1 VSYALENAAVRYVR
15 AGISVHPLPSGE
27 KKSRL
32 PWADR
37 QRTRMTEDEVHAH
50 WSAPGHGRDNI
61 AIITGA
67 LSGLVVVDVD
77 PAHGGDPTPFVGTTP
92 SVVITRSG
100 GRHFYYKHPG
110 HHVKSVAGPNPSLP
124 GVDVRGDGGY
134 VVAPP
139 SRVDPGYYLWEEQP
153 GESVEGL
160 FSALPCFSTVEAL
173 VFPPLKVIQKVD
185 NPAPEGFVAHNVAD
199 STGWVTKALTNGAP
213 IGGQRQVLCQL
224 AGYLAGKSVPSDV
237 AYGILFSWVCRQKQ
251 DAKDPWQPRHVQELV
266 ESIYEREAKKVASD
280 PLDGAESTI
289 VGARPAAGD
298 SAPLMEAVQVDDFVD
313 RYGSESTPWLVED
326 WVPEGTVGMVQSPP
340 GSYKT
345 WLLLDMAAS
354 VASGSP
360 FLQRYPVYRPGP
372 VLFIQ
377 QEDQRRL
384 LSERVSLLRY
394 AKEAV
399 ALGITDPGSF
409 WVGERS
415 PLYLVTDAGFSFGN
429 GVARDRLV
437 TLLKELRP
445 HLVMLD
451 PLYTACPAGQFFI
464 EMPDHIKWLRRLR
477 DRFGCAFL
485 LAHHTKKQ
493 NAEQGDLGREQM
505 FGSNLMN
512 AAIESGWIVRP
523 DGDTAVTI
531 RRHFKVRAN
540 IERKKFEFDIDTNK
554 FPPFACVESDLDDAA
569 VVKEEKPQLDD
580 LHQLILASLRTEGA
594 KTAPSLAKALGQPS
608 RKMQRHVQKLVDMGL
623 VVRDAEKKLS
633 ITQVDPKEVA

>member
-1 VSYALENAAVRYVR
+1 MSSLKHTAIGYATRGV
-15 AGISVHPLPSGE
+15 SVHPLPPGE
-27 KKSRL
+27 KKSRTL
-32 PWADR
+32 WAER
-37 QRTRMTEDEVHAH
+37 QRVAMTEREVEEH
-50 WSAPGHGRDNI
+50 WTQHPEDNI

-67 LSGLVVVDVD
+67 LSKLVVVDVD
-77 PAHGGDPTPFVGTTP
+77 PSHGGVSTPFEGTTP
-92 SVVITRSG
+92 LVVQTRSG
-100 GRHFYYKHPG
+100 GWHFYYQHPG

-139 SRVDPGYYLWEEQP
+139 SRVDPGLYSWRDCDLVDLPPDSLPSFEV
-153 GESVEGL
+153 VEKL
-160 FSALPCFSTVEAL
+160 I
-173 VFPPLKVIQKVD
+173 FPVREVIQKVD
-185 NPAPEGFVAHNVAD
+185 NPPAPEGFVAHGVAD

-213 IGGQRQVLCQL
+213 MGSQRQVLCQL
-224 AGYLAGKSVPSDV
+224 AGYLAGKAVPSDV
-237 AYGILFSWVCRQKQ
+237 AYGILFSWVCRQRQ
-251 DAKDPWQPRHVQELV
+251 NAKDPWQPRHVQDLV

-313 RYGSESTPWLVED
+313 RYGKEATPWLVED

-372 VLFIQ
+372 VVYIQ
-377 QEDQRRL
+377 QEDPRHL
-384 LSERVSLLRY
+384 LSERVSLIRY

-399 ALGITDPGSF
+399 ALGITDPASF

-429 GVARDRLV
+429 PVSRDRLV
-437 TLLKELRP
+437 TLLKELHP

-477 DRFGCAFL
+477 DRYGCAFL

-523 DGDTAVTI
+523 AGDRAVTI
-531 RRHFKVRAN
+531 KRHFKVAAP
-540 IERKKFEFDIDTNK
+540 IERKKFEFDIDHEK
-554 FPPFACVESDLDDAA
+554 FPPFTCTESELDDKA
-569 VVKEEKPQLDD
+569 VVQEEKPQLDD
-580 LHQLILASLRTEGA
+580 LRQLILASLRTEGA
-594 KTAPSLAKALGQPS
+594 KTAPALAKALGQPS

-623 VVRDAEKKLS
+623 VVRDADKKLS
-633 ITQVDPKEVA
+633 ITKVDPKEVA